1 MQAEII
7 APTIEKL
14 LIPNI
19 RGASEVSVAMAEMIE
34 MDLFQSFLI
43 NMEITMIM
51 SIMQVRI
58 AVMRGPKSP

>member
-19 RGASEVSVAMAEMIE
+19 SGARDVRVAIADMIE

-43 NMEITMIM
+43 DMEITMIM